1 MSCDVLNV
9 SLRELRRGHELSQEQ
24 RRDLRA
30 HLLESC
36 EDCLSLLEGSEGRA
50 VLGELAGPLARL
62 TEERSDAMFTR
73 AIERAR
79 ANSEKRDTAAPV
91 VPLDA
96 DTRWTLSPSAL
107 GERRTPRMQLAP
119 PTSILIVDD
128 DAAVRDVIS
137 VLLQEEGYECR
148 TASSAEA
155 ALDVAAAEAPPLVI
169 SDMKMPGRDGIW
181 LLEAFRERYPETA
194 VIMLT
199 GYGDTEAAVDCL
211 RRGAVDYLLK
221 PPKLTDLIRAIERAL
236 AKRRIELARKRY
248 QKKLERKVRD
258 RTGELRTALRNI
270 QGTYQTTLLALVR
283 ALDAR
288 EHETSDHSQ
297 RVVKYT
303 EVIAERLGLRGPE
316 LEEIG
321 RGALLHDIGKIGV
334 PDAVLLKPAKLTPEE
349 WKEMRRHPDIG
360 YDMIRSIE
368 FLNTPAAIVLSHQ
381 ERFDGKGYPR
391 CLRGEEIHIGARIF
405 AVADTL
411 DAMTS
416 DRPYRRGTT
425 FENAVAE
432 VQRCAGSQFDPEVV
446 RAFLDI
452 RVKNLRRIKE
462 DMAAA
467 RPCEASQMEQ
477 DAREAEE
484 ALDRALEAADEAE
497 NSVGEDE
504 SARVSL
510 GRGIRGSGNS
520 FLTGPGAT
528 AGELAVSSP
537 FSDGSFQVRGI
548 RGTSGGARSRPRPV
562 AAVGDCIPTAPATV
576 LVHSRGPPNV
586 GGPVPSVWG
595 ALGLWR
601 GTLAPLPLDAPRLW
615 RTPCMRA
622 AHGFSAS
629 PVPRRRMRLDDV
641 AERCPRRGDGQ
652 GSRPLESS
660 ATAGDLPDPEHLLRA
675 HAIGRWETK
684 HVEMGLDPF
693 RHGDRCR
700 VGDRLGHSMTFSART
715 SGQRCV
721 SSSAASGARTPS
733 CCSWSTQR
741 QFWWSSR
748 SDSGP

>member
-1 MSCDVLNV
+1 M
-9 SLRELRRGHELSQEQ
+9 
-24 RRDLRA
+24 
-30 HLLESC
+30 HLVDNL
-36 EDCLSLLEGSEGRA
+36 
-50 VLGELAGPLARL
+50 
-62 TEERSDAMFTR
+62 
-73 AIERAR
+73 
-79 ANSEKRDTAAPV
+79 AAP
-91 VPLDA
+91 
-96 DTRWTLSPSAL
+96 TR
-107 GERRTPRMQLAP
+107 
-119 PTSILIVDD
+119 ILIVDD
-128 DAAVRDVIS
+128 DASVRDVIS

-155 ALDVAAAEAPPLVI
+155 ALDIAAAEAPPLVI

-303 EVIAERLGLRGPE
+303 EAIAERLSLRGPE

-334 PDAVLLKPAKLTPEE
+334 PDAVLLKPAKLTTEE

-381 ERFDGKGYPR
+381 ERFDGRGYPR

-416 DRPYRRGTT
+416 DRPYRKGTT
-425 FENAVAE
+425 FENAVDE
-432 VQRCAGSQFDPEVV
+432 IQRCAGSQFDPEVV
-446 RAFLDI
+446 CAFMDI
-452 RVKNLRRIKE
+452 GVKNLRRIKD

-467 RPCEASQMEQ
+467 KARESGEAEQ
-477 DAREAEE
+477 DARDAEE
-484 ALDRALEAADEAE
+484 ALDRALD
-497 NSVGEDE
+497 
-504 SARVSL
+504 
-510 GRGIRGSGNS
+510 
-520 FLTGPGAT
+520 
-528 AGELAVSSP
+528 
-537 FSDGSFQVRGI
+537 
-548 RGTSGGARSRPRPV
+548 
-562 AAVGDCIPTAPATV
+562 TV
-576 LVHSRGPPNV
+576 
-586 GGPVPSVWG
+586 
-595 ALGLWR
+595 
-601 GTLAPLPLDAPRLW
+601 
-615 RTPCMRA
+615 
-622 AHGFSAS
+622 
-629 PVPRRRMRLDDV
+629 DV
-641 AERCPRRGDGQ
+641 ATRIAQ
-652 GSRPLESS
+652 
-660 ATAGDLPDPEHLLRA
+660 
-675 HAIGRWETK
+675 
-684 HVEMGLDPF
+684 
-693 RHGDRCR
+693 
-700 VGDRLGHSMTFSART
+700 
-715 SGQRCV
+715 GQR
-721 SSSAASGARTPS
+721 
-733 CCSWSTQR
+733 
-741 QFWWSSR
+741 
-748 SDSGP
+748 

>member
-1 MSCDVLNV
+1 M
-9 SLRELRRGHELSQEQ
+9 
-24 RRDLRA
+24 
-30 HLLESC
+30 HLVDNL
-36 EDCLSLLEGSEGRA
+36 
-50 VLGELAGPLARL
+50 
-62 TEERSDAMFTR
+62 
-73 AIERAR
+73 
-79 ANSEKRDTAAPV
+79 AAP
-91 VPLDA
+91 
-96 DTRWTLSPSAL
+96 TR
-107 GERRTPRMQLAP
+107 
-119 PTSILIVDD
+119 ILIVDD
-128 DAAVRDVIS
+128 DASVRDVIS

-155 ALDVAAAEAPPLVI
+155 ALDIAAAEAPPLVI

-303 EVIAERLGLRGPE
+303 EAIAERLSLRGPE

-381 ERFDGKGYPR
+381 ERFDGRGYPR
-391 CLRGEEIHIGARIF
+391 RLRGEEIHIGARIF

-416 DRPYRRGTT
+416 DRPYRKGTT
-425 FENAVAE
+425 FENAVDE
-432 VQRCAGSQFDPEVV
+432 IQRCASSQFDPEVV
-446 RAFLDI
+446 RAFMDI
-452 RVKNLRRIKE
+452 GVKNLRRIKD

-467 RPCEASQMEQ
+467 KARESGEVEQ
-477 DAREAEE
+477 DARDAEE
-484 ALDRALEAADEAE
+484 ALDRALD
-497 NSVGEDE
+497 
-504 SARVSL
+504 
-510 GRGIRGSGNS
+510 
-520 FLTGPGAT
+520 
-528 AGELAVSSP
+528 
-537 FSDGSFQVRGI
+537 
-548 RGTSGGARSRPRPV
+548 
-562 AAVGDCIPTAPATV
+562 TV
-576 LVHSRGPPNV
+576 
-586 GGPVPSVWG
+586 
-595 ALGLWR
+595 
-601 GTLAPLPLDAPRLW
+601 
-615 RTPCMRA
+615 
-622 AHGFSAS
+622 
-629 PVPRRRMRLDDV
+629 DV
-641 AERCPRRGDGQ
+641 ATRIAQ
-652 GSRPLESS
+652 
-660 ATAGDLPDPEHLLRA
+660 
-675 HAIGRWETK
+675 
-684 HVEMGLDPF
+684 
-693 RHGDRCR
+693 
-700 VGDRLGHSMTFSART
+700 
-715 SGQRCV
+715 GQR
-721 SSSAASGARTPS
+721 
-733 CCSWSTQR
+733 
-741 QFWWSSR
+741 
-748 SDSGP
+748 

>member
-1 MSCDVLNV
+1 M
-9 SLRELRRGHELSQEQ
+9 
-24 RRDLRA
+24 
-30 HLLESC
+30 HLVDNL
-36 EDCLSLLEGSEGRA
+36 
-50 VLGELAGPLARL
+50 
-62 TEERSDAMFTR
+62 
-73 AIERAR
+73 
-79 ANSEKRDTAAPV
+79 AAP
-91 VPLDA
+91 
-96 DTRWTLSPSAL
+96 TR
-107 GERRTPRMQLAP
+107 
-119 PTSILIVDD
+119 ILIVDD
-128 DAAVRDVIS
+128 DASVRDVIS

-155 ALDVAAAEAPPLVI
+155 ALDIAAAEAPPLVI

-303 EVIAERLGLRGPE
+303 EAIAERLSLRGPE

-334 PDAVLLKPAKLTPEE
+334 PDAVLLKPAKLTTEE

-381 ERFDGKGYPR
+381 ERFDGRGYPR

-416 DRPYRRGTT
+416 DRPYRKGTT
-425 FENAVAE
+425 FENAVDE
-432 VQRCAGSQFDPEVV
+432 IQRCAGSQFDPQVV
-446 RAFLDI
+446 RAFMDI
-452 RVKNLRRIKE
+452 GVKNLRRIKD

-467 RPCEASQMEQ
+467 KARESGEVEQ
-477 DAREAEE
+477 DARDAEE
-484 ALDRALEAADEAE
+484 ALDRALD
-497 NSVGEDE
+497 
-504 SARVSL
+504 
-510 GRGIRGSGNS
+510 
-520 FLTGPGAT
+520 
-528 AGELAVSSP
+528 
-537 FSDGSFQVRGI
+537 
-548 RGTSGGARSRPRPV
+548 
-562 AAVGDCIPTAPATV
+562 TV
-576 LVHSRGPPNV
+576 
-586 GGPVPSVWG
+586 
-595 ALGLWR
+595 
-601 GTLAPLPLDAPRLW
+601 
-615 RTPCMRA
+615 
-622 AHGFSAS
+622 
-629 PVPRRRMRLDDV
+629 DV
-641 AERCPRRGDGQ
+641 ATRIAQ
-652 GSRPLESS
+652 
-660 ATAGDLPDPEHLLRA
+660 
-675 HAIGRWETK
+675 
-684 HVEMGLDPF
+684 
-693 RHGDRCR
+693 
-700 VGDRLGHSMTFSART
+700 
-715 SGQRCV
+715 GQR
-721 SSSAASGARTPS
+721 
-733 CCSWSTQR
+733 
-741 QFWWSSR
+741 
-748 SDSGP
+748 